1 MIRSETSKSTAMVR
15 RDWELIREILLG
27 VEERC
32 GPAMINADELRRVSV
47 DRENFNHQ
55 VGLVEQAGLLEAD
68 SMQACDAVWWLV
80 RGLTALGRD
89 FVDAVRADWRWA
101 RAKDRVIAP
110 MAGAPVAQVV
120 REVIQRFIVDT
131 SLL

>member
-1 MIRSETSKSTAMVR
+1 
-15 RDWELIREILLG
+15 
-27 VEERC
+27 
-32 GPAMINADELRRVSV
+32 
-47 DRENFNHQ
+47 
-55 VGLVEQAGLLEAD
+55 
-68 SMQACDAVWWLV
+68 
-80 RGLTALGRD
+80 
-89 FVDAVRADWRWA
+89 VRADWRWA